1 MRTTDPMASIRSLG
15 RLLTVAFAL
24 ALLAPG
30 NASALDSG
38 PWDEVL
44 QAHARR
50 GGVDY
55 AALKADAEAMA
66 KLDRFLASVATMPE
80 SAGLADWLNAYNAIV
95 VKSVVEAYPLR
106 TVRDVDGFFDAKRH
120 RVAGAQRT
128 LDDIE
133 NRIVR
138 PRFRDA
144 RVHFALNC
152 AAKSCPAL
160 HGRAFRQGS
169 LDRTLDRLVTRAVAN
184 RRHVRV
190 ADGELKVSEIFHW
203 FHEDFERD
211 GGSIRGWLE
220 SKGVDLSG
228 VPASAEVGR
237 ITYDWRLNDV

>member
-1 MRTTDPMASIRSLG
+1 MTPLRSFASLIA
-15 RLLTVAFAL
+15 VAFAVL
-24 ALLAPG
+24 SLAPSP
-30 NASALDSG
+30 ASALDSG

-55 AALKADAEAMA
+55 AALKADAAAMA
-66 KLDRFLASVATMPE
+66 KLDAFLADVARMPE
-80 SAGLADWLNAYNAIV
+80 SSGLADWLNAYNAVV

-106 TVRDVDGFFDAKRH
+106 SVRDVDGFFDGARH

-128 LDDIE
+128 LDAIE
-133 NRIVR
+133 NQIVR
-138 PRFRDA
+138 PRFHDA

-169 LDRTLDRLVTRAVAN
+169 LERTLDRLVRRAVAN

-203 FHEDFERD
+203 FDEDFDRE

-220 SKGVDLSG
+220 SKGVDLSS
-228 VPASAEVGR
+228 VPAAAEVGR
-237 ITYDWRLNDV
+237 IRYDWRLNDV

>member
-1 MRTTDPMASIRSLG
+1 MTVLRRFASI
-15 RLLTVAFAL
+15 AAIAL
-24 ALLAPG
+24 AVALLVPSS
-30 NASALDSG
+30 ASALDSG

-44 QAHARR
+44 RAHARR

-55 AALKADAEAMA
+55 AALKADAAAMA
-66 KLDRFLASVATMPE
+66 KLDAFLADVATMPE
-80 SAGLADWLNAYNAIV
+80 SSNLADWLNAYNAIV
-95 VKSVVEAYPLR
+95 VKSVIDAYPLR
-106 TVRDVDGFFDAKRH
+106 SVRSVDGFFDSKRH
-120 RVAGAQRT
+120 RVAGARRT

-169 LDRTLDRLVTRAVAN
+169 LERTLDRLVQRGVAN

-203 FHEDFERD
+203 FSEDFERD

-220 SKGVDLSG
+220 SKGVDLSS

>member
-1 MRTTDPMASIRSLG
+1 MTPLRHFA
-15 RLLTVAFAL
+15 RLLGAVFAL
-24 ALLAPG
+24 ALVAPG
-30 NASALDSG
+30 QASALDSG

-55 AALKADAEAMA
+55 AALKADAAAMA
-66 KLDRFLASVATMPE
+66 KLDAFLASVATMPE
-80 SAGLADWLNAYNAIV
+80 SSGLADWLNAYNAIV
-95 VKSVVEAYPLR
+95 VKSVIDNYPLR
-106 TVRDVDGFFDAKRH
+106 TVRDVDGFFDSKRH
-120 RVAGAQRT
+120 RVAGARRT

-169 LDRTLDRLVTRAVAN
+169 LERTLDRLVERAVAN

-190 ADGELKVSEIFHW
+190 SDGEVKVSEIFHW

-220 SKGVDLSG
+220 RKGVDLSS

>member
-1 MRTTDPMASIRSLG
+1 MTALRPIA
-15 RLLTVAFAL
+15 RLLTGAALAL
-24 ALLAPG
+24 ALLSPG
-30 NASALDSG
+30 QASALDAS

-44 QAHARR
+44 QAHASR
-50 GGVDY
+50 GGMDY

-80 SAGLADWLNAYNAIV
+80 SSNLADWLNAYNAVV
-95 VKSVVEAYPLR
+95 VKSVLEAYPLR
-106 TVRDVDGFFDAKRH
+106 SVRSVDGFFDSERH

-138 PRFRDA
+138 PRFHDA

-160 HGRAFRQGS
+160 HGRAFRQGN
-169 LDRTLDRLVTRAVAN
+169 LDRTLDRLVQRAVRN

-203 FHEDFERD
+203 FEEDFSRD
-211 GGSIRGWLE
+211 GGSIRAWIA

>member
-1 MRTTDPMASIRSLG
+1 MNESPSMPSIRPLG
-15 RLLTVAFAL
+15 RLLTLALAL

-30 NASALDSG
+30 SAKALDSD

-55 AALKADAEAMA
+55 AALKADAAAMA

-80 SAGLADWLNAYNAIV
+80 SSGLADWLNAYNAIV

-106 TVRDVDGFFDAKRH
+106 SVRDVDGFFDGRRH
-120 RVAGAQRT
+120 RVAGTQRT

-133 NRIVR
+133 NRIIR

-160 HGRAFRQGS
+160 HGRAFRQGA
-169 LDRTLDRLVTRAVAN
+169 LDRTLDRLVARSLAS

-190 ADGELKVSEIFHW
+190 ADRELQVSEIFHW

-220 SKGVDLSG
+220 RKGVDLSG
-228 VPASAEVGR
+228 VPASAQIGR
-237 ITYDWRLNDV
+237 IRYDWRLNDV

>member
-1 MRTTDPMASIRSLG
+1 MTPTRIAT
-15 RLLTVAFAL
+15 LLAALLL
-24 ALLAPG
+24 ALSPG
-30 NASALDSG
+30 SASALDAD

-50 GGVDY
+50 GGMDY
-55 AALKADAEAMA
+55 AALKADDAAMA
-66 KLDRFLASVATMPE
+66 KLDAFLADVARMPE

-95 VKSVVEAYPLR
+95 VKSVLEVYPLR
-106 TVRDVDGFFDAKRH
+106 SVRSVDGFFDGKQH
-120 RVAGAQRT
+120 RVAGAMRT

-138 PRFRDA
+138 PRFHDA

-160 HGRAFRQGS
+160 HGRAFRQRS
-169 LDRTLDRLVTRAVAN
+169 LSRTLDRLVRRAVAN

-203 FHEDFERD
+203 FSEDFERD

-220 SKGVDLSG
+220 SQGVDLSA
-228 VPASAEVGR
+228 VPESAEVGR